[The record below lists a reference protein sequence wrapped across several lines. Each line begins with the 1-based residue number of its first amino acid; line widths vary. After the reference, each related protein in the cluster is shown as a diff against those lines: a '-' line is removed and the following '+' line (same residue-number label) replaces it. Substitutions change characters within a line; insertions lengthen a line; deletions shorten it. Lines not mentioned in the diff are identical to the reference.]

1 MGLIVVFGGAA
12 LVGLLMFAGAGSRL
26 AELRALAEARGWK
39 IEKTYTNASRGYVVV
54 RVSDFVVTIALTKER
69 HVGWTVRVELPP
81 PGAPKFDI
89 RPSLVGA
96 LVGSRVQLPYGV
108 SAHSSEPEDTRA
120 LLTAERC
127 QTLRGVLDAAEVRCD
142 GEAIIIVQPSHVS
155 PALIPPAVAFAL
167 ELAAADRYGLDVL
180 RALPGA
186 VFRPPTAERA
196 AGVELAGPSPIRL
209 EAVRR
214 GELVVTRATIEQG
227 VLPDPQPDL
236 AALGP
241 VTLAGDRTGAVTLTW
256 PAIERDPA
264 RLTAAIE
271 LLRQL
276 GGAPHGGAYR

>member
-1 MGLIVVFGGAA
+1 
-12 LVGLLMFAGAGSRL
+12 MFAGAGSRL
-26 AELRALAEARGWK
+26 AELRVLVESQGWK

-54 RVSDFVVTIALTKER
+54 RISDLVVTIALTKER
-69 HVGWTVRVELPP
+69 HVGWTVRVDLPP

-89 RPSLVGA
+89 RPSLVAA
-96 LVGSRVQLPYGV
+96 LVGNRVQLPYGV
-108 SAHSSEPEDTRA
+108 AAHTPDPEETRA
-120 LLTAERC
+120 LFSDDRC
-127 QTLRGVLDAAEVRCD
+127 HTLRGYLDGAEVRSD

-167 ELAAADRYGLDVL
+167 ELAAADRYGVDVL

-186 VFRPPTAERA
+186 VFRPPTAKRG
-196 AGVELAGPSPIRL
+196 AGVELAGPSPIRVA
-209 EAVRR
+209 AVRR
-214 GELVVTRATIEQG
+214 GDLVVTQASIEQG
-227 VLPDPQPDL
+227 VLPDPRPDL
-236 AALGP
+236 TALGP